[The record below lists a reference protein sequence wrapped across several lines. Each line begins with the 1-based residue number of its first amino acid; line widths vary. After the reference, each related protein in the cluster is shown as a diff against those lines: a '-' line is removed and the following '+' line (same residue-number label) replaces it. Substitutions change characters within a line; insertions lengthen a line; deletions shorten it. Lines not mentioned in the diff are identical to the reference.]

1 MLSSANRAEMG
12 EGQARQ
18 TAAALLGGAV
28 ADLSRV
34 AGGGNNRLFQ
44 VAAADGALY
53 ALKSYLRDAA
63 DERDRLGVEFE
74 AARFLWQHG
83 VRQVPR
89 AVARDEAGSS
99 ALYAWVDGE
108 RVVQPGEGDIDQA
121 IAFLAELHSLAAMPE
136 AGRLPLA
143 SEACLSAGELVR
155 QIEHRASRL
164 RAIRHMGLTRLLAE
178 EYSDLH
184 DRFVDAAVDG
194 YAATELDFAAD
205 LPADRQTLS
214 PSDFGFHNALR
225 QPDGMLVFLD
235 LEYFGRDDPVK
246 LTADFL
252 LHPAMALSPE
262 LKAGFFRQMR
272 GLYARDPQFGLRFR
286 LLYPLYGL
294 RWALIL
300 LNAFLPERWR
310 RQAFANEAQ
319 GREAVQ
325 DRQLAKARAM
335 LKHISRNVTEFPYD
349 A

>member
-136 AGRLPLA
+136 ARRLPLA

-155 QIEHRASRL
+155 QIIESRPHPEQGYRSCLGLLSLARRYDKQRLEDACARALKSGATSYRSVKSML
-164 RAIRHMGLTRLLAE
+164 QHGLDQIGDEQTTL
-178 EYSDLH
+178 
-184 DRFVDAAVDG
+184 
-194 YAATELDFAAD
+194 T
-205 LPADRQTLS
+205 LPAAHTNVRGADYYST
-214 PSDFGFHNALR
+214 HNE
-225 QPDGMLVFLD
+225 GI
-235 LEYFGRDDPVK
+235 E
-246 LTADFL
+246 
-252 LHPAMALSPE
+252 S
-262 LKAGFFRQMR
+262 
-272 GLYARDPQFGLRFR
+272 
-286 LLYPLYGL
+286 
-294 RWALIL
+294 
-300 LNAFLPERWR
+300 
-310 RQAFANEAQ
+310 
-319 GREAVQ
+319 
-325 DRQLAKARAM
+325 
-335 LKHISRNVTEFPYD
+335 
-349 A
+349 